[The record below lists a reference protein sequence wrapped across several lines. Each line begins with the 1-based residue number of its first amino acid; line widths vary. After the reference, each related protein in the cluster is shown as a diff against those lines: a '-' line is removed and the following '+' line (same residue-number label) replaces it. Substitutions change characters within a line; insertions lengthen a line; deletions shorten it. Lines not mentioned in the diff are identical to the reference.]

1 MADILEP
8 QTSPAAEHTG
18 GKLERRRTQLREFQ
32 AQLVQRMQAAKSGA
46 DAHVNQL
53 GIQIGSLRALI
64 SLSQAGE
71 IVPLNAITPVPLT
84 QDWYLGIANIRGN
97 LVSVADLGR
106 FNGGPVT
113 PLDKD
118 SRILAFGPSLGFN
131 AGLLVSRV
139 LGLRSMSQMSVA
151 PDGVTGAA
159 PGVAWCSATL
169 VDSEGQNW
177 QQLDL
182 EQAIRD
188 PRFLQIGI

>member
-1 MADILEP
+1 MADYLEP
-8 QTSPAAEHTG
+8 QISPAADSTS

-32 AQLVQRMQAAKSGA
+32 AQLVQRMHAAKSGA

-64 SLSQAGE
+64 SLAQAGE

-84 QDWYLGIANIRGN
+84 QDWYLGVANIRGN
-97 LVSVADLGR
+97 LVSVADLAR
-106 FNGGPVT
+106 FNGGPLT
-113 PLDKD
+113 AIDKD
-118 SRILAFGPSLGFN
+118 TRILAFGPSLNFN

-139 LGLRSMSQMSVA
+139 LGLRSMAQLSPAESA
-151 PDGVTGAA
+151 EPGA
-159 PGVAWCSATL
+159 AWCSATL
-169 VDSEGQNW
+169 VDHEGQHW

-182 EQAIRD
+182 EQAVRD

>member
-1 MADILEP
+1 MADLLEP
-8 QTSPAAEHTG
+8 QTSPAADSTS

-32 AQLVQRMQAAKSGA
+32 AQLVQRMHAAKSGA

-64 SLSQAGE
+64 SLAQAGE
-71 IVPLNAITPVPLT
+71 IVPLSAITPVPLT
-84 QDWYLGIANIRGN
+84 QDWYLGVANIRGN
-97 LVSVADLGR
+97 LVSVADLAR

-113 PLDKD
+113 AIDKD
-118 SRILAFGPSLGFN
+118 SRILAFGPSLNFN

-139 LGLRSMSQMSVA
+139 LGLRSMAQLSPAGSA
-151 PDGVTGAA
+151 SAEPGA
-159 PGVAWCSATL
+159 AWCSATL
-169 VDSEGQNW
+169 VDNEGQHW

-182 EQAIRD
+182 EQAVRD